1 MQPGQSVRNRF
12 QRGDDMDMEK
22 VIEVLISLLEE
33 QEGVEIKYEIEKT
46 AQAVNQMDKQQ
57 GGDNDASKKTAE
69 IPDLERHL
77 CSGRGNCRT
86 GDGRIR

>member
-1 MQPGQSVRNRF
+1 MQPGQSVRTRF

-46 AQAVNQMDKQQ
+46 AQAVNQMDKQE
-57 GGDNDASKKTAE
+57 GDEVMYTY
-69 IPDLERHL
+69 
-77 CSGRGNCRT
+77 RGHT
-86 GDGRIR
+86 GFWR

>member
-46 AQAVNQMDKQQ
+46 AQAVNQTSVQW
-57 GGDNDASKKTAE
+57 
-69 IPDLERHL
+69 
-77 CSGRGNCRT
+77 SGELPYW
-86 GDGRIR
+86 

>member
-1 MQPGQSVRNRF
+1 MNR
-12 QRGDDMDMEK
+12 RKE
-22 VIEVLISLLEE
+22 SEE
-33 QEGVEIKYEIEKT
+33 
-46 AQAVNQMDKQQ
+46 

-86 GDGRIR
+86 SDGRIR